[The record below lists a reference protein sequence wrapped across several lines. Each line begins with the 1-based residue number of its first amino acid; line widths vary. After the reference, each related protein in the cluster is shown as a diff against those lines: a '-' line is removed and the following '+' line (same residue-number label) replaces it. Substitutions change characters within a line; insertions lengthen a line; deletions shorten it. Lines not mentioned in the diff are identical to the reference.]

1 LAHKKRFSGTYRAVA
16 PAETVARTRP
26 YFKQMGITRV
36 ANVTGLD
43 RLGIPVVMVTRPNA
57 RSIAVSQGK
66 GLDLDAARA
75 SGIMESMES
84 FLAEHI
90 QLPLKWGTRDDIAA
104 QHKVVTVDDLPVAAG
119 ARFLDDMRV
128 LWSESMDLISG
139 QPVWIPFELVHTD
152 YRRPAEPG
160 SGYFLCSSNGLA
172 SGNTYLEAVVH
183 GACEVIERDANALW
197 NRLTPE
203 QRAATGVDPD
213 SISHRECRDL
223 LGRYEA
229 AAVDVAI
236 WDMTT
241 DIGLPAFYCQI
252 HGRHR
257 HDSHSGAGAGCH
269 LTRDVAMLRALTEA
283 AQVRTTYITGSRDD
297 LSPQDYSGASRKR
310 KDDHS
315 QRLIA
320 QHTPARDY
328 HMAPDWRTRS
338 FEADIKVIVERLGNI
353 GVYSLFVTDL
363 SRPPFPVH
371 AVKVVIPA
379 IEGVDEHPQ
388 YCAGRRAQNAAYHM
402 GLTQ

>member
-1 LAHKKRFSGTYRAVA
+1 
-16 PAETVARTRP
+16 
-26 YFKQMGITRV
+26 MGITRV

-75 SGIMESMES
+75 SGVMESMES

-90 QLPLKWGTRDDIAA
+90 QLPLKWGTRDDLAV
-104 QHKVVTVDDLPVAAG
+104 QHNVATVEDLPVSAS
-119 ARFLDDMRV
+119 ARSMDDMRI
-128 LWSESMDLISG
+128 LWSESMELVSAE
-139 QPVWIPFELVHTD
+139 PVWIPFELVHTD
-152 YRRPAEPG
+152 YRRPAEAG

-213 SISHRECRDL
+213 SVSHGECRDL
-223 LGRYEA
+223 LRRYEE

-252 HGRHR
+252 HGRQR

-269 LTRDVAMLRALTEA
+269 LTRDVALLRALTEA
-283 AQVRTTYITGSRDD
+283 AQVRTTYIAGSRDD
-297 LSPQDYSGASRKR
+297 LSARDYSGVSRRR
-310 KDDHS
+310 KDEHS
-315 QRLIA
+315 RRLIA
-320 QHTPARDY
+320 QHTPARDF
-328 HMAPDWRTRS
+328 HGAPDWQTSS
-338 FEADIKVIVERLGNI
+338 FAADIKVIVERLGNI
-353 GVYSLFVTDL
+353 GIYSLFVTDL

-371 AVKVVIPA
+371 AVKVVVPA
-379 IEGVDEHPQ
+379 IEAVDEHPQ
-388 YCAGRRAQNAAYHM
+388 YRPGRRARNAAYHM
-402 GLTQ
+402 GLTR